1 MVEFLGKFTMRGKK
15 ELVYVLCEPDLLSKQ
30 FPIIIESTLSL
41 LILAIVYIILCHKST
56 VRHSYG
62 ALSRMVD
69 RHILP
74 YHHYN
79 NRKWHSIFNV
89 NRSDLHLRLMRKA

>member
-1 MVEFLGKFTMRGKK
+1 MIG
-15 ELVYVLCEPDLLSKQ
+15 
-30 FPIIIESTLSL
+30 
-41 LILAIVYIILCHKST
+41 
-56 VRHSYG
+56 
-62 ALSRMVD
+62 

-89 NRSDLHLRLMRKA
+89 NRSDLHLRLMRKRWTKDKGIMPGIQTSDRNQTSPSAWRERNRSGYGRVWCRK